1 MNRISLY
8 ILSLLSL
15 ITWNCKR
22 EVTDPK
28 SPFTIQTNLNTGA
41 NQILKCFALPDNTFL
56 VFTHDRSQ
64 SLTTIYKF
72 SDKLLLLKKKVISGH
87 TYSYPVIDNDNNIV
101 MIGDYY
107 EGIPGFTAVKMETDL
122 QILETRNVNFLYAFT
137 SVDAIYH
144 TYLTRLSNGIFV
156 VANTYENYPKDKIV
170 MFGVKDLF
178 KDNKVLWRVN
188 PANYTTEWV
197 DGLFNDTYGNF
208 YVTAIDHLN
217 NTRNMVLKY
226 NSNGQFLHRNDDF
239 WHTHNNLHLLV
250 ENDVVI
256 YHDYQGFHKMDT
268 QLKKLNVYPS
278 DQTLKSNLFKRGED
292 YFYTSTLFNS
302 DGLFME
308 INKTDQAFNI
318 KQKRQYGNR
327 GTNIGSDYV
336 RFLIQLTSGDMVAIE
351 MVENPDLTGN
361 YWLLQKFD
369 KELNLDE

>member
-1 MNRISLY
+1 VNRITIY
-8 ILSLLSL
+8 IITL
-15 ITWNCKR
+15 ISCIGWNCKR
-22 EVTDPK
+22 EVSNPK
-28 SPFTIQTNLNTGA
+28 SPFTIQTNLNKGA

-56 VFTHDRSQ
+56 VFSHDRAQ

-72 SDKLLLLKKKVISGH
+72 SDHLLLLKKKVISGH
-87 TYSYPVIDNDNNIV
+87 TYSLPVIDGDNNIV
-101 MIGDYY
+101 MIGDFY
-107 EGIPGFTAVKMETDL
+107 EGVPGSAAVKLDLDL
-122 QILETRNVNFLYAFT
+122 QILESRNITFLYAPT

-144 TYLTRLSNGIFV
+144 NYLTRLSNGLFV

-170 MFGVKDLF
+170 MFAVKDLF
-178 KDNKVLWRVN
+178 KDNRVVWRVN

-197 DGLFNDTYGNF
+197 DGLFSDKYGNF

-226 NSNGQFLHRNDDF
+226 NANGQFLHRNDDF
-239 WHTHNNLHLLV
+239 WHTHNNAHLLV
-250 ENDVVI
+250 ENDAII

-268 QLKKLNVYPS
+268 QLKKLDLFLSEY
-278 DQTLKSNLFKRGED
+278 TLKSDLFKRGEE
-292 YFYTSTLFNS
+292 YYYTTSLINS

-308 INKTDQAFNI
+308 IIKTDEVFTP
-318 KQKRQYGNR
+318 KLKRQYGNR

-336 RFLIQLTSGDMVAIE
+336 RFMLQLTSGDFVAIE

-369 KELNLDE
+369 ADLKMDE